1 MRTTKSKKPITVV
14 SVCVAAVACAVGAY
28 RVRLPAT
35 PACRCQSCSDQHQR
49 DGQVRRIP
57 DRRRGEGGPCQ
68 AEILER
74 LPRGCPVRMTPKR
87 SAARLQPE
95 HDVTASGGS
104 SSISTAIDEYG
115 MDNVIYLS
123 NDISCHAGSQNSSQD
138 GWGSWYAW
146 NPGSAPGGTRD
157 GSSSTRDIKKFQRN
171 TVHHAMMSKP
181 YDDDWL

>member
-28 RVRLPAT
+28 RFSTCT

-74 LPRGCPVRMTPKR
+74 CRVDAVRYDAKR
-87 SAARLQPE
+87 SAALLAAE

-146 NPGSAPGGTRD
+146 NPGSARAEHGWIFIDEG
-157 GSSSTRDIKKFQRN
+157 
-171 TVHHAMMSKP
+171 
-181 YDDDWL
+181 Y